1 MRPATKFARLGNDR
15 VGYQVL
21 GDGPID
27 LVFITGMS
35 SHIDLRWEEPLNEY
49 FLHRLAS
56 FSRLILFDRRG
67 TGVSDPVPFDHLP
80 TWEEW
85 ADDMRIVF
93 DAVGCERAAI
103 MAWLDGGPMA
113 MLFAATYPERTA
125 ALVLAHTAARYVRAD
140 DYPHGF
146 APDVAEQ
153 LLHIVEEL
161 WGTDEF
167 VSIAVPSRSSD
178 EGFRQ
183 RYARYLRAAARPRE
197 AAAQLRNL
205 LSADVRHVLPLI
217 RCPTLVLNR
226 TGYRLVTTDHARYL
240 AEHIPDATLVDL
252 PGTDGVLVT
261 EHAGDVLDRIEE
273 FLSGLVGGSVPDRA
287 LATVLFTDI
296 VNSTDLAISMGDR
309 RWKAVLET
317 HDEIT
322 RDQVARF
329 QGRFIESTGDGV
341 LATFDR
347 PGRAIRAAEAIQ
359 ESIRALGI
367 DVRAG
372 LHAGEVELR
381 EGGHRVGGIA
391 VHIAARVMAIAAPG
405 EILVSS
411 TVKDLVAGS
420 GIEFRDGGMHDL
432 KGVPDA
438 WRLFAIEATR
448 GPRRASIN
456 L

>member
-1 MRPATKFARLGNDR
+1 VRPTTKFAKLGNDR

-21 GDGPID
+21 GEGPID
-27 LVFITGMS
+27 LVFLTGMS
-35 SHIDLRWEEPLNEY
+35 SHLDLRWEEPLNEY

-67 TGVSDPVPFDHLP
+67 TGVSDPVPSDNLP
-80 TWEEW
+80 TWEQW
-85 ADDMRIVF
+85 ADDMRVVF
-93 DAVGCERAAI
+93 DAVGSERAAI

-113 MLFAATYPERTA
+113 MLFAATYPERTV
-125 ALVLAHTAARYVRAD
+125 ALVLAHTAAKYVRAE
-140 DYPHGF
+140 DYPHGW
-146 APDVAEQ
+146 APGVAEQ
-153 LLHIVEEL
+153 LLHMVEEL
-161 WGTDEF
+161 WGTEGF
-167 VSIAVPSRSSD
+167 VSIAAPSRSQD

-183 RYARYLRAAARPRE
+183 RYGRYLRAAARPRE

-217 RCPTLVLNR
+217 HCPTLVLNR
-226 TGYRLVTTDHARYL
+226 SGYRLVTTDHARYL
-240 AEHIPDATLVDL
+240 AEHIPDARLVEL

-261 EHAGDVLDRIEE
+261 EHASEILDSIEE
-273 FLSGLVGGSVPDRA
+273 FLGGIPGGFVPDRV

-296 VNSTDLAISMGDR
+296 VNSTDLAASMGDR
-309 RWKAVLET
+309 RWRAVLET

-322 RDQVARF
+322 RDQVSRF

-347 PGRAIRAAEAIQ
+347 PGRAIRAARAIQ

-367 DVRAG
+367 DIRAG
-372 LHAGEVELR
+372 LHTGEIELR

-391 VHIAARVMAIAAPG
+391 VHIAARVTAIAAPG

-420 GIEFRDGGMHDL
+420 GSEFSDRGVYDL
-432 KGVPDA
+432 KGVPGA
-438 WRLFAIEATR
+438 WRLFAVEGAPPEATR
-448 GPRRASIN
+448 
-456 L
+456 